1 MIDIKI
7 TKDIDGIES
16 VTNAGWRDITIG
28 SLLILLAVAFV
39 PMALVYYGVVL
50 IVGATIL
57 NDASVG
63 GAMTGPLAVIFILFT
78 CSAVVRFS
86 DWLSV
91 RIGRL
96 ILTAINFE
104 PKLK

>member
-7 TKDIDGIES
+7 TKDIDGIET
-16 VTNAGWRDITIG
+16 VTDAGWRDITIG
-28 SLLILLAVAFV
+28 SLLILLAAAFV
-39 PMALVYYGVVL
+39 PMAIVYYGVVL
-50 IVGATIL
+50 IACATIL
-57 NDASVG
+57 SEASADW
-63 GAMTGPLAVIFILFT
+63 AMTGPLAVIFILFT
-78 CSAVVRFS
+78 CSAVVRFC

-91 RIGRL
+91 RIGAL